1 MEVQTH
7 ILLAERLEFLQP
19 DQLSET
25 KGLIGQ
31 VGRLINGL
39 LRSLRANQATGRV
52 SETGIDYQSDPQSP
66 TPDPHIHKG
75 VFNDE

>member
-1 MEVQTH
+1 MEVETH
-7 ILLAERLEFLQP
+7 ILLAERLGFLQS
-19 DQLSET
+19 DQITET

-39 LRSLRANQATGRV
+39 LRSLRANDAAGRIC
-52 SETGIDYQSDPQSP
+52 ETSSDYQTDPQPP
-66 TPDPHIHKG
+66 TTDPHIHKG

>member
-1 MEVQTH
+1 MEVETH
-7 ILLAERLEFLQP
+7 ILLAERLRFLQP
-19 DQLSET
+19 GQLFET

-52 SETGIDYQSDPQSP
+52 SETGIDYQTDPQP
-66 TPDPHIHKG
+66 PNPDPHKG